1 MAFINT
7 HTHTHKASMSEENHH
22 HHHHFFG
29 HHKKDEEGEVEEINK
44 PVSHINEYQ
53 EAEESAIPIEK
64 TEYYEGPPHDTHDND
79 KGHVNV
85 NDHAN
90 DNDAHDDAKK
100 HEKSATH
107 KEHVGEAIG
116 AAAVAFA
123 LVSTYTNGYNNLRV
137 L

>member
-1 MAFINT
+1 
-7 HTHTHKASMSEENHH
+7 MSEENHH
-22 HHHHFFG
+22 QHHHFFG

-53 EAEESAIPIEK
+53 EAQEDAIPIEK
-64 TEYYEGPPHDTHDND
+64 TEYYEGPTHGTHDND
-79 KGHVNV
+79 KGNVNV

-90 DNDAHDDAKK
+90 DNNAHDDAKK

-107 KEHVGEAIG
+107 KEHFGEAIG

-123 LVSTYTNGYNNLRV
+123 LVSTYTNGYKNLSV